1 MGPKGC
7 ASDWPDCSGCAG
19 TSQFSDY
26 TNSDPISVIKTGML
40 STTILT
46 PNTMVP
52 TATYGTQLT
61 QMPQVAS
68 SANTPSHSGPFISAH
83 RLPFS
88 K

>member
-1 MGPKGC
+1 
-7 ASDWPDCSGCAG
+7 
-19 TSQFSDY
+19 
-26 TNSDPISVIKTGML
+26 ML